1 MTVTE
6 FPDLGLAREQAADW
20 IARLDR
26 GLDAD
31 ERRELRHWCAA
42 TPANTRAL
50 RQFSGV
56 WADLDV
62 MKALAEVFP
71 EGLPADSAEQ
81 PAARARRARPA
92 LAAGVAIGLV
102 LAGGG
107 AWVMQQREAGSA
119 QSLLATLPSASYS
132 TAVGE
137 QREVALAD
145 GSALS
150 INTASQV
157 ELLRLDDAVR
167 ELRLKRGEAHFKVAK
182 DPTRPF
188 RVAVGGHVVE
198 AVGTAFD
205 IRLHDGGAI
214 DVVVT
219 EGRVR
224 LLADDTEASHVDVGH
239 AVHIATD
246 GSALHRR
253 IDEQQLLSLLAWQRG
268 MIEFRGQ
275 PLSEA
280 LAEFQ
285 RYTPARF
292 LVADA
297 AVATRPIGGSLPAG
311 DVDSLLEALR
321 TNFGFE
327 SSRGPDGIIRITAGR

>member
-6 FPDLGLAREQAADW
+6 FPNLELAREQAAEW

-26 GLDAD
+26 GLSAE
-31 ERRELRHWCAA
+31 ERRELRLWCAA

-50 RQFSGV
+50 RQFTDL
-56 WADLDV
+56 WADMDV
-62 MKALAEVFP
+62 LKALAEVFP
-71 EGLPADSAEQ
+71 EGLEEDA
-81 PAARARRARPA
+81 AARRRRVRPA
-92 LAAGVAIGLV
+92 LAAGIAIGVV
-102 LAGGG
+102 LAGAG
-107 AWVMQQREAGSA
+107 AWLMQQRDAGG
-119 QSLLATLPSASYS
+119 QSLQATLPAASYS

-137 QREVALAD
+137 QRNVALAD

-150 INTASQV
+150 INTASEV
-157 ELLRLDDAVR
+157 ELLRLDDAAR
-167 ELRLKRGEAHFKVAK
+167 ELRLQRGEAHFKVAK
-182 DPTRPF
+182 DPARPF
-188 RVAVGGHVVE
+188 RVAVGTHVVE

-205 IRLHDGGAI
+205 VRLHDAGDI

-224 LLADDTEASHVDVGH
+224 VLAGNGESGH
-239 AVHIATD
+239 LDMGQAMHIGPD
-246 GSALHRR
+246 GSTSKRSL
-253 IDEQQLLSLLAWQRG
+253 DEQQLLSLLAWQHG

-280 LAEFQ
+280 LVEFQ

-292 LVADA
+292 AITDG
-297 AVATRPIGGSLPAG
+297 AVAARPIGGSLPAG

-321 TNFGFE
+321 TNFGLE
-327 SSRGPDGIIRITAGR
+327 SARGPDGIIRITASR

>member
-6 FPDLGLAREQAADW
+6 FPDLGLAREQAAGW

-31 ERRELRHWCAA
+31 ERRALRLWCAA
-42 TPANTRAL
+42 TPANARAL
-50 RQFSGV
+50 RQLSGI

-71 EGLPADSAEQ
+71 EGLPAEPVQQ
-81 PAARARRARPA
+81 PAARTRRARPA
-92 LAAGVAIGLV
+92 LAAGIAIGLTI
-102 LAGGG
+102 AGGA
-107 AWVMQQREAGSA
+107 AWLMQQRDAGSG
-119 QSLLATLPSASYS
+119 QSLRAALPSASYS

-167 ELRLKRGEAHFKVAK
+167 ELRLQRGEAHFKVAK

-224 LLADDTEASHVDVGH
+224 LLANDAEAGHVDVGN
-239 AVHIATD
+239 AVHIGAD
-246 GSALHRR
+246 GSASHRR
-253 IDEQQLLSLLAWQRG
+253 VDEQQQLSLLAWQRG

-280 LAEFQ
+280 LVEFQ

-292 LVADA
+292 LIADA
-297 AVATRPIGGSLPAG
+297 AIAKRPIGGSLPAG

-321 TNFGFE
+321 TNFGLE
-327 SSRGPDGIIRITAGR
+327 SSRGPDGIIRITTRR